1 MKKPDATNHH
11 PGLYPGR
18 TPDDVWAEIEGGLSR
33 NPLTGLNTAQEVCGR
48 YASEPGRIALIV
60 RHADGSS
67 ERWTYRE
74 LYRAAVKTSSMFAAA
89 GLRAGDRVA
98 GLLSRQVE
106 SWIVALAAWRSG
118 MVYVPMFSGFGVDAI
133 TYRLRTSE
141 AALIVVDHRWR
152 ATLQAALSGLDSDIA
167 VVTVTGPKG
176 TGLLPGDRS
185 FWAESERS
193 EADRPEVPTG
203 ANDPA
208 TLLFTSG
215 TTGDPK
221 ACVMPHSAL
230 LAVLPFARASLGLT
244 TRDLLFTAADPG
256 WAYGLYSTGAAPMA
270 LGVPRVMYSGNFDP
284 LAWWRLVEEEG
295 VTCLAAAP
303 SAYRK
308 LLVPLHRDGP
318 TTDLRTAAAAGE
330 PLDSVTAA
338 AWTEDCGPAIRDGYG
353 LSEVGMV
360 LADLAGGPPPI
371 PGTLGG
377 PVPGFSVSIVD
388 HHGEPVAAGES
399 GLIAIERPRYQLSIG
414 YENRPEA
421 WRARWIGNLFVTEDR
436 ARLRPDG
443 RWEFLGRDDDMIVT
457 SGYNVSPVEVER
469 VLCEHPGVAE
479 AAAISA
485 AGPTGTIVRAVIV
498 RTDSDLPVPELER
511 ALRAEV
517 TRRVGAHASP
527 RTFDFV
533 ETLPRN
539 EVGKLQRAV
548 LRKV

>member
-1 MKKPDATNHH
+1 MRKPDATDHH
-11 PGLYPGR
+11 PGLYTGR
-18 TPDDVWAEIEGGLSR
+18 TPDDMWAEIEGGLSR
-33 NPLTGLNTAQEVCGR
+33 SPLTGLNTAQEVCGR

-67 ERWTYRE
+67 VRWTHRE

-133 TYRLRTSE
+133 TYRVQTSE

-176 TGLLPGDRS
+176 TGLLSGDRS

-203 ANDPA
+203 AKDPA
-208 TLLFTSG
+208 TLLFTS
-215 TTGDPK
+215 
-221 ACVMPHSAL
+221 
-230 LAVLPFARASLGLT
+230 R
-244 TRDLLFTAADPG
+244 
-256 WAYGLYSTGAAPMA
+256 
-270 LGVPRVMYSGNFDP
+270 
-284 LAWWRLVEEEG
+284 
-295 VTCLAAAP
+295 
-303 SAYRK
+303 
-308 LLVPLHRDGP
+308 
-318 TTDLRTAAAAGE
+318 
-330 PLDSVTAA
+330 
-338 AWTEDCGPAIRDGYG
+338 
-353 LSEVGMV
+353 
-360 LADLAGGPPPI
+360 
-371 PGTLGG
+371 
-377 PVPGFSVSIVD
+377 
-388 HHGEPVAAGES
+388 GEPVAAGES

-421 WRARWIGNLFVTEDR
+421 WRARWIGNQFVTEDR

-443 RWEFLGRDDDMIVT
+443 RWEFLGRDDDMIAT

-498 RTDSDLPVPELER
+498 RMDSDLRVPELER